1 MNVEETALSLIAN
14 AGFRDS
20 RVIPA
25 RVVKG
30 LLIEALSG
38 VMQSE
43 LRIVQHLEDFMA
55 AVTVPIILRRAIDA
69 GLRKRIERLES
80 DVLRECPVDAL
91 LPDENL
97 SSMIW
102 GAK

>member
-20 RVIPA
+20 RVIPT

-30 LLIEALSG
+30 LLIEALLG

-43 LRIVQHLEDFMA
+43 LRIMRYLEDFTA
-55 AVTVPIILRRAIDA
+55 AATAPIILRRAVDS
-69 GLRKRIERLES
+69 GRRGRIARLES
-80 DVLRECPVDAL
+80 QVEFDLNFPAE
-91 LPDENL
+91 ENF
-97 SSMIW
+97 SSLIW